1 MKPERHSAS
10 IFCCAILLFTATV
23 ALALPK
29 APPKPKAGPGVSAPG
44 RPAAP
49 APQSEAAA
57 LAVEGKA
64 AVLAEVSSNTRLF
77 EQNPDVLIEPAS
89 FTKVMTL
96 YLVFEAL
103 RNGQVHLQDEIYI
116 SERAWKTG
124 GSQMF
129 IGVGSKIPLDDLIKG
144 IAVVSGNDSCVAVA
158 EHLAGSVETFVV
170 LMNRKAQELG
180 MSKSVFLNAHGLPAE
195 GQVTTAGDMTTLALA
210 YLKQFPEALNYHSMK
225 EYTYNGITQHN
236 RNRLLFK
243 DDTVDGLKTGFIAA
257 SGYHLAATAKRDGM
271 RLVAVV
277 MGTPKPS
284 VREREA
290 LKLLNYGFR
299 RYALVNP
306 FPIDQPA
313 ATVKVWKGQKDH
325 LELYPE
331 ENSNVLIEQSA
342 KNSVRSIIDAPKE
355 ITAPVQAHRPVG
367 AITIYV
373 GENLKKTISLASH
386 ENVAQAGLMTRFWH
400 SLLRIHTLNWSLI
413 GMVTLG
419 IVALLILGVFA
430 AKFYNR
436 FRLHN
441 QRRSKH
447 Y

>member
-1 MKPERHSAS
+1 MRPERHFTS

-29 APPKPKAGPGVSAPG
+29 APPKPKAGPKISAPG
-44 RPAAP
+44 KPAAP

-77 EQNPDVLIEPAS
+77 EQNQDVLIEPAS
-89 FTKVMTL
+89 FTKVLTL

-180 MSKSVFLNAHGLPAE
+180 MSKSVFLNAHGLPAD
-195 GQVTTAGDMTTLALA
+195 GQVTTAGDMTTLALT

-243 DDTVDGLKTGFIAA
+243 DDTVDGLKTGYISA

-355 ITAPVQAHRPVG
+355 ITAPVEAHRPVG
-367 AITIYV
+367 TITIYV

-400 SLLRIHTLNWSLI
+400 SLLRIHTLNWRLI

-419 IVALLILGVFA
+419 IVALLVLGVFA

>member
-1 MKPERHSAS
+1 
-10 IFCCAILLFTATV
+10 
-23 ALALPK
+23 
-29 APPKPKAGPGVSAPG
+29 
-44 RPAAP
+44 
-49 APQSEAAA
+49 
-57 LAVEGKA
+57 
-64 AVLAEVSSNTRLF
+64 
-77 EQNPDVLIEPAS
+77 
-89 FTKVMTL
+89 
-96 YLVFEAL
+96 
-103 RNGQVHLQDEIYI
+103 
-116 SERAWKTG
+116 
-124 GSQMF
+124 
-129 IGVGSKIPLDDLIKG
+129 
-144 IAVVSGNDSCVAVA
+144 
-158 EHLAGSVETFVV
+158 
-170 LMNRKAQELG
+170 
-180 MSKSVFLNAHGLPAE
+180 
-195 GQVTTAGDMTTLALA
+195 MTTLALA
-210 YLKQFPEALNYHSMK
+210 YLKQFPEALNYHSLK

-243 DDTVDGLKTGFIAA
+243 DDSVDGLKTGYIAA

-367 AITIYV
+367 TITIYV

-400 SLLRIHTLNWSLI
+400 SLLRIHTLNWRLI

-419 IVALLILGVFA
+419 IVALLVLGVFA
-430 AKFYNR
+430 ARFYNR
-436 FRLHN
+436 FRLQS
-441 QRRSKH
+441 QRRTKH